1 MADTATGLAPNGDV
15 SSVAEKTLDE
25 RISAYAPGESMTVD
39 VFSVEG
45 LPSTPPTLCC
55 DFDNDE
61 WTQRDRT
68 PDIFLVG
75 QRPPSAEIR
84 TGPQAVAHEGCVS
97 CSVQCAATFIL
108 RATRSATI
116 TQPRYVFPEGIVG
129 ITDASTTRRPST
141 PSTRQSASSTD
152 PIGHVLVMWP

>member
-1 MADTATGLAPNGDV
+1 MEQGGGDV
-15 SSVAEKTLDE
+15 GQLEPFHIPNSRVLISQSPKRRVQSVPLGRGT
-25 RISAYAPGESMTVD
+25 
-39 VFSVEG
+39 
-45 LPSTPPTLCC
+45 
-55 DFDNDE
+55 
-61 WTQRDRT
+61 RT